1 MKDAMLRSNASA
13 FETSSSLVGMLSRIR
28 NYKLPDNYIAL
39 EEAVVNNMT
48 LDDIKAEAAKYLN
61 VDNMIVVVV
70 GDAATQFKNVPGAK
84 MIKAI

>member
-13 FETSSSLVGMLSRIR
+13 FETSMSLVGMLSRIR

-48 LDDIKAEAAKYLN
+48 LDDIKAEASYLAGSETAAPETSAK
-61 VDNMIVVVV
+61 
-70 GDAATQFKNVPGAK
+70 K
-84 MIKAI
+84 